1 MPVKPDMILSQATST
16 SPGKTIQVREA
27 TGCVTDQIQKR
38 KATYQL
44 YGNSSKLV
52 YFRQPCWCGL
62 LSPHLPNNNHQL
74 HGRPNSLNGFRLISR
89 ESISRIRAVKL
100 VFATRLQPHDSIGM
114 SGREP
119 KPGQKK
125 KNAPGPPYPESPCTI
140 VQTMSKIG
148 VSNANVALRQP
159 STEPPPLRAS
169 VMQTSKQMRPCVFR
183 YAL

>member
-89 ESISRIRAVKL
+89 DSISRFLAVML
-100 VFATRLQPHDSIGM
+100 VFASRLQRLDSIGL
-114 SGREP
+114 SGRVA
-119 KPGQKK
+119 KPGQKLI
-125 KNAPGPPYPESPCTI
+125 NAPGPPFPVSP
-140 VQTMSKIG
+140 
-148 VSNANVALRQP
+148 
-159 STEPPPLRAS
+159 
-169 VMQTSKQMRPCVFR
+169 
-183 YAL
+183 